1 MRAYAECSRR
11 LRGNAAQL
19 AAVLKVDSQEL
30 FTEAKN
36 SLSGSK
42 YSPEDK
48 LHDFVVMRQDFSMF
62 SNYVSDILTLKIAL
76 IKMRNQLTGAS

>member
-1 MRAYAECSRR
+1 MYASLECSRR
-11 LRGNAAQL
+11 SRSNTTQL
-19 AAVLKVDSQEL
+19 TAVLKVDSQEL